1 MATLTGA
8 SRVAMGIDVPS
19 FFCNN
24 DDLAMKLI
32 DISQKSGDPLWQL
45 PLWEN
50 YSSQLNSQ
58 HADFKNIGNSMFG
71 GAITAAL
78 FLEKFVKDTPWIHID
93 LMAWT
98 RANKFSSYEGG
109 EAMGIRALL
118 ELIKEF

>member
-32 DISQKSGDPLWQL
+32 DISQKTGDPLWQL

-58 HADFKNIGNSMFG
+58 HADFKISEIACLVERLQLHYF
-71 GAITAAL
+71 
-78 FLEKFVKDTPWIHID
+78 
-93 LMAWT
+93 
-98 RANKFSSYEGG
+98 
-109 EAMGIRALL
+109 
-118 ELIKEF
+118 